1 MVEFVRGK
9 QAELAAVVLEAQAAI
24 EELHGLIVAGT
35 DDANADAQ
43 ARELYIKAYWYKT
56 FADGVAPTPG
66 VKAAMN
72 FEGLMNYYQQ
82 AKAFADEG
90 IALYK

>member
-1 MVEFVRGK
+1 
-9 QAELAAVVLEAQAAI
+9 
-24 EELHGLIVAGT
+24 
-35 DDANADAQ
+35 
-43 ARELYIKAYWYKT
+43 
-56 FADGVAPTPG
+56 
-66 VKAAMN
+66 MN

>member
-1 MVEFVRGK
+1 MK
-9 QAELAAVVLEAQAAI
+9 
-24 EELHGLIVAGT
+24 ELHGLIVAGT
-35 DDANADAQ
+35 DDTNADAQ
-43 ARELYIKAYWYKT
+43 ARELFSIKAYWYET
-56 FADGVAPTPG
+56 FVDGVAPTPG